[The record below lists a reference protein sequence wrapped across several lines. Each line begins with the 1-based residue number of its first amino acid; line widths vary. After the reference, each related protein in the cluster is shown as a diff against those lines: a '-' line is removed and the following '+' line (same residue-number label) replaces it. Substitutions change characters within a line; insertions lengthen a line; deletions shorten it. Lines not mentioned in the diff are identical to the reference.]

1 MTIKDSGV
9 LLLVGHTAV
18 HSEKALAVSETLM
31 IDWSVLC
38 VSSTYSL
45 QALLLLVVNDGF
57 YYWLLM

>member
-18 HSEKALAVSETLM
+18 LAVSETLM

-38 VSSTYSL
+38 VSSTYIL
-45 QALLLLVVNDGF
+45 QDLLLLVVNDGF